1 MCSNIVVHFP
11 NLQLSYS
18 YNGLLFRRDWKTNE
32 SIRSSVNIKPNYFIE
47 FEHDNNNLYIA
58 TWEEILAID
67 VKKDNSI
74 WNTKLKRIMF
84 NHPDFQLVSDSK
96 GLRKLILAEN
106 NTMMFINPKNG
117 KFLKIMLF
125 LFSMFVIGTA
135 LEESGYLSHLSYK
148 IFKKANNTNQLLLFI
163 LFGMGLGSAL
173 LMNDTLAIIGTP
185 MVLLLAKKHDM
196 NPKALLIALA
206 FAITIGS
213 VLSPIGNPQNFLI
226 ATQGNIDSPFIT
238 FLKYLFLPTIINLL
252 AAFLLIK
259 LFYKEQFNKNSL
271 NHSSETI
278 KDSNLAYLSKI
289 SLGLLL
295 ILIFIKIIVAFLNIS
310 LDFKL
315 VYITLISALP
325 LLIFSQK
332 RIFIIKKVDW
342 HTLIFFASMFVLM
355 ECVWNTGFFQSI
367 IANLNI
373 NILSIPMIL
382 AVSVLIS
389 QLISNVPL
397 VALYLP
403 LLSNAG
409 ATTTEMI
416 ALAAGSTLA
425 GNLLILGAASNIII
439 IQNAEKKSG
448 ETITFL
454 EFAKIGIP
462 MTIINILI
470 YWFFFII

>member
-1 MCSNIVVHFP
+1 MCSSIVMHFP

-18 YNGLLFRRDWKTNE
+18 YNGCLYRRDWKTKE
-32 SIRSSVNIKPNYFIE
+32 SICSSVKINPNYFIE
-47 FEHDNNNLYIA
+47 FAQDNNNLYVA

-84 NHPDFQLVSDSK
+84 NNPDFQLVYKIILS
-96 GLRKLILAEN
+96 RKIIMIIPIIILAIVFTLIAVRQIGN
-106 NTMMFINPKNG
+106 IKLQIWQIMLFGAIAVLITGQITFLDAFKSIN
-117 KFLKIMLF
+117 LEIMLF
-125 LFSMFVIGTA
+125 LFSMFIIGTA

-148 IFKKANNTNQLLLFI
+148 IFKKAKNTNQLLLFI

-185 MVLLLAKKHDM
+185 MILLLAKKHDM

-226 ATQGNIDSPFIT
+226 ATQGNIDSPFVT
-238 FLKYLFLPTIINLL
+238 FLKYLFLPTIINLFF
-252 AAFLLIK
+252 AFLLIK
-259 LFYKEQFNKNSL
+259 LFYKEQFNKSSL

-295 ILIFIKIIVAFLNIS
+295 ILILIKIIVAFLNIPI
-310 LDFKL
+310 DFKL

-325 LLIFSQK
+325 ILIFSQK
-332 RIFIIKKVDW
+332 RILIIKKVDW

-355 ECVWNTGFFQSI
+355 ECVWNTGFFQLI

-382 AVSVLIS
+382 AVSVLLS

-403 LLSNAG
+403 ILSNAG
-409 ATTTEMI
+409 ATTTEMM
-416 ALAAGSTLA
+416 AL
-425 GNLLILGAASNIII
+425 
-439 IQNAEKKSG
+439 ER
-448 ETITFL
+448 
-454 EFAKIGIP
+454 
-462 MTIINILI
+462 M
-470 YWFFFII
+470 